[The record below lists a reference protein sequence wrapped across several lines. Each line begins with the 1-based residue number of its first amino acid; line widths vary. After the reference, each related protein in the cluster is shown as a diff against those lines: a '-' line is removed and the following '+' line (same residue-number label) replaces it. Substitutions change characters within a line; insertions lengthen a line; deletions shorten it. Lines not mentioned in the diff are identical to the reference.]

1 MSKVDKDSR
10 LQVMRGIAIV
20 LVLVWHS
27 ISQVNRNS
35 VLNGLGQIIICFHM
49 PIFFV
54 IAGFL
59 FEKGLAKYLKNGRMV
74 FLKKK
79 AKHLL
84 MPYVFWT
91 VLLWAGV
98 NGALFVMPSTVNKL
112 SLLGFPPMTVIEMLW
127 GILTY
132 ENYYT
137 QHLWFLYV
145 LFAFFVINIFLPK
158 KGKSWTVFVL
168 WVGIGFVSVCV
179 DLPNILERIMLWGC
193 FFCIGRIVCE
203 KPLILQRIS
212 GGRVAF
218 LFICISVLRLLS
230 YSVSGSMMIRLGVQ
244 IIKYAE
250 GFLGVCVIYSL
261 AKLLENNVFLNLKT
275 IGDYSYDI
283 YLMHNPYIVAL
294 TSIILNKGLRINSY
308 ITIVAAVSMGIALPI
323 CASRHAIRNIPFL
336 AEVLLGIEREK

>member
-1 MSKVDKDSR
+1 MSKAEKVST
-10 LQVMRGIAIV
+10 LQVMRGIAII

-27 ISQVNRNS
+27 ISQVNRNP

-59 FEKGLAKYLKNGRMV
+59 FEKGLAKYLKNGRIA

-91 VLLWAGV
+91 VFLWAGV
-98 NGALFVMPSTVNKL
+98 NGVQLVMPSTVNKL

-145 LFAFFVINIFLPK
+145 LFAFFVINIFLPQ
-158 KGKSWTVFVL
+158 KGKSWTAFAL
-168 WVGIGFVSVCV
+168 WIGVGFVSVCV
-179 DLPNILERIMLWGC
+179 NLPNILGRIMLWGC
-193 FFCIGRIVCE
+193 FFCIGRIIYD
-203 KPLILQRIS
+203 KQSILSKIS
-212 GGRVAF
+212 GGGGQEF
-218 LFICISVLRLLS
+218 
-230 YSVSGSMMIRLGVQ
+230 YSFAL
-244 IIKYAE
+244 
-250 GFLGVCVIYSL
+250 VCFEY
-261 AKLLENNVFLNLKT
+261 
-275 IGDYSYDI
+275 
-283 YLMHNPYIVAL
+283 
-294 TSIILNKGLRINSY
+294 
-308 ITIVAAVSMGIALPI
+308 
-323 CASRHAIRNIPFL
+323 
-336 AEVLLGIEREK
+336 